1 MNFLAQA
8 LKLRLP
14 GAATILLIAFIQGC
28 SSNAPFNSLS
38 KENARPKQTTTPVN
52 KTAAPDDQGFEYG
65 IDGHYS
71 TAGYI
76 AKLAGYSNDKVYK
89 LSCYTQ
95 TPDQEAVRY
104 SAPSVAVWGIVNPSY
119 RHQIVN
125 SLHSLHGGDYAS
137 IKIRR
142 ERLKTLI
149 TKSLTEGRP
158 DWEVGFLIHALGDSY
173 AHVHGTGDG
182 AHAYGEGMGHA
193 VANLPWGER
202 PDSIFVR
209 SHYLNY
215 NLYANDLFS
224 AFVAGDSSSKGD
236 PAALKK
242 FTDEVIVEAAKGED
256 SNKKVSFLF
265 NKIPIYTNSEEA
277 AGKRCESLNQA
288 LDKNK
293 VRAFLRELSIALDA

>member
-1 MNFLAQA
+1 MNFVLQSSKFRSFGIAA
-8 LKLRLP
+8 VLP
-14 GAATILLIAFIQGC
+14 IAFIQGC
-28 SSNAPFNSLS
+28 SSNAPFNSIS
-38 KENARPKQTTTPVN
+38 NEDARSRQTTTTLSN
-52 KTAAPDDQGFEYG
+52 KGIIDQEVLYKF
-65 IDGHYS
+65 DGHYS

-76 AKLAGYSNDKVYK
+76 AKLAGYSDEKIRK

-95 TPDQEAVRY
+95 TPDQEELRY
-104 SAPSVAVWGIVNPSY
+104 SAPYVAIWGITNPSY

-125 SLHSLHGGDYAS
+125 SLHSLHGGDHTS

-149 TKSLTEGRP
+149 IKSLNEDRP
-158 DWEVGFLIHALGDSY
+158 NWEAGFLIHALGDSY

-182 AHAYGEGMGHA
+182 EHAYGEGMGHA

-202 PDSIFVR
+202 PDSIFVG

-224 AFVAGDSSSKGD
+224 AFVAGNSSSKGD
-236 PAALKK
+236 SAALKK
-242 FTDEVIVEAAKGED
+242 FTDEVIAEAAKGED

-265 NKIPIYTNSEEA
+265 NEIPIYSDSEET

-293 VRAFLRELSIALDA
+293 VRGFLRELSIALDA